1 MNKKITP
8 TNIVLSLAILGCAA
22 CSPAD
27 RNASTSIADSTAENH
42 LQLTAQQLQHVA
54 IEVENPSADT
64 LRTVL
69 KLQGTVDV
77 PPQAIVSLSFPLGGY
92 LKSTHLQPG
101 MRVRKGQVL
110 ATLEDMQFI
119 QLQQDYLTAKAKL
132 ALSESEYVRQRSLN
146 ASKASSD
153 KVYEQAKAEFETNRI
168 AVSALAQK
176 LGVIGIKPDALTP
189 ETLSK
194 SVNIYA
200 PIDGYVSKV
209 NVNIGKYTS
218 PSDNLFELIDPR
230 DIHLALTVFEGDL
243 NKIAIGQSVVAFT
256 NDNPG
261 KRYPA
266 HVIIGNRMLTEE
278 RMAEIHCHFDR
289 EYPELA
295 PGMFMNAEVAIQTHQ
310 ALTVPEEAVV
320 RWEGKYY
327 VFVERG
333 DAEYDMIEVNAGVQD
348 HGRQAIEG
356 NGISKSTRVVT
367 RNAYTLL
374 MKMRNADEEG

>member
-1 MNKKITP
+1 MNKKIAP
-8 TNIVLSLAILGCAA
+8 TKIVLLLTILGCWA
-22 CSPAD
+22 CTPAD
-27 RNASTSIADSTAENH
+27 REAATLTNDSTAENRV
-42 LQLTAQQLQHVA
+42 QLTSRQLLHVD
-54 IEVENPSADT
+54 IETENPSADT
-64 LRTVL
+64 LRGVL

-101 MRVRKGQVL
+101 MRVHKGQVL

-132 ALSESEYVRQRSLN
+132 ALSESEYVRQHSLN

-153 KVYEQAKAEFETNRI
+153 KVYEQAKAEFETNQI

-176 LGVIGIKPDALTP
+176 LGLIGIRPDALTP
-189 ETLSK
+189 QTLSK

-218 PSDNLFELIDPR
+218 PSDKLFELIDPR

-243 NKIAIGQSVVAFT
+243 NKIAVGQSVVAYT

-261 KRYPA
+261 KRYLA
-266 HVIIGNRMLTEE
+266 HVIIGNRVLTEE
-278 RMAEIHCHFDR
+278 HMAEIHCHLDR

-295 PGMFMNAEVAIQTHQ
+295 PGMFMNAEVAIETYH
-310 ALTVPEEAVV
+310 ALTIPQEAVV
-320 RWEGKYY
+320 QWGGKYFI
-327 VFVERG
+327 FVERG
-333 DAEYDMIEVNAGVQD
+333 NAGYDMVEINAGVQD

-356 NGISKSTRVVT
+356 SGINKNTRVVT
-367 RNAYTLL
+367 KNAYTLL
-374 MKMRNADEEG
+374 MKMRNTDEEG